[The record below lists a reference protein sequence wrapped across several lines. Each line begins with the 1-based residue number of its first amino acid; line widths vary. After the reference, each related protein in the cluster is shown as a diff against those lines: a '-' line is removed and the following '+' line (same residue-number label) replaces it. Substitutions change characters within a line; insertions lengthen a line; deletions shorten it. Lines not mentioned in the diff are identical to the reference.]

1 LLRIVRKHR
10 VVRGYEGGAVG
21 RFENAPVGGV
31 QSVRQSVA
39 ERMRERECVGWQ
51 SLPGR
56 FARLILSCTRE
67 RQNER
72 WDVSQVLAEL
82 ERLAEAERAPGD
94 VGSAELL
101 AEELARKSTLGKGYE
116 WDSNRLAARLTLP
129 SGCEVDVIGDESNR
143 DVLVEMTWTSL
154 GTEHWKNVSKYLP
167 EASKRAGARLRNG
180 GWKIRTIDAERAS
193 GHVLAGVHV
202 SEVWANL
209 TRLVVGLDEAAR
221 CFEFS

>member
-1 LLRIVRKHR
+1 
-10 VVRGYEGGAVG
+10 
-21 RFENAPVGGV
+21 
-31 QSVRQSVA
+31 
-39 ERMRERECVGWQ
+39 M
-51 SLPGR
+51 
-56 FARLILSCTRE
+56 
-67 RQNER
+67 
-72 WDVSQVLAEL
+72 
-82 ERLAEAERAPGD
+82 
-94 VGSAELL
+94 
-101 AEELARKSTLGKGYE
+101 
-116 WDSNRLAARLTLP
+116 
-129 SGCEVDVIGDESNR
+129 DVIGDESNR